1 MQNTSEIKEQILDLL
16 YVKPDLAK
24 RRLEIEIKKIDP
36 NIDNVVLQSLLSEFV
51 KDGTIEIFSI
61 NLTYYKVVKDH
72 FIEIQR
78 ESIQLDKIKCIET
91 IQKMVDLIRKKK
103 IGNFLNV
110 LNSKQH
116 SSTADLFCAT
126 HKHVS
131 TIYKL
136 LKLLTEQGIIKQ
148 NYSGERNSKGYTLTF
163 YGRMALKRV
172 NYNKK
177 S

>member
-1 MQNTSEIKEQILDLL
+1 MNEFIK
-16 YVKPDLAK
+16 
-24 RRLEIEIKKIDP
+24 
-36 NIDNVVLQSLLSEFV
+36 N
-51 KDGTIEIFSI
+51 GTIEIFSI

-91 IQKMVDLIRKKK
+91 IQEMVDLIRKKK
-103 IGNFLNV
+103 IRQFLNT
-110 LNSKQH
+110 LNCNQH
-116 SSTADLFCAT
+116 CNTTDLFYAT
-126 HKHVS
+126 HEHVS

-148 NYSGERNSKGYTLTF
+148 NYSGERNSKGYALTF

-177 S
+177 